1 MILPMLLS
9 VNLCYKLLYFLLLK
23 LYNYCNMKNNIKTLV
38 AAAIMMAAPIYAN
51 AKQWSLKE
59 CIDYAL
65 ENNISLQKTRLQKE
79 SAIEDIKQSTSA
91 LLPSL
96 SFSSSQN
103 VTYRPWPESNRAT
116 VANGYVET
124 SVDKVYYNGSY
135 GLNANW
141 TVWNGNRNYN
151 QIKLNKITAQKA
163 ELDSAYTA
171 NSIQEQIAQLYVQ
184 ILYSHEAVNVCKKTL
199 EVSTLNENRGKEFVS
214 VGKMSKSDLAQLTSQ
229 RAKDEYS
236 VVEAE
241 GNLRNFKRQLK
252 QLLQITND
260 EEFDV
265 TIPNTSDEMALQTI
279 PAMNSVY
286 ASALNT
292 RPEIK
297 NAQIGIESSDLSIK
311 MAKAQRMPTIG
322 LSASAMTNT
331 TSMSDNEWGIQ
342 LKNNFD
348 VAGGL
353 TLSVPIFDNRQTKTA
368 IRKAKI
374 QKQEYQLDLLDKQTT
389 LYSTIENYWTQANTN
404 QSMYKAAKESTKS
417 AQVSYDLLSEQ
428 FRLGLK
434 NTVELMTGMSNLL
447 NAQQNEL
454 QSKYLT
460 ILNISMLNFYKD
472 GRL

>member
-1 MILPMLLS
+1 M
-9 VNLCYKLLYFLLLK
+9 K

-151 QIKLNKITAQKA
+151 QIKLNKITAQQA

-199 EVSTLNENRGKEFVS
+199 EVSTLNENRGKEFVG

>member
-1 MILPMLLS
+1 MQ
-9 VNLCYKLLYFLLLK
+9 
-23 LYNYCNMKNNIKTLV
+23 NNIKTLV

-151 QIKLNKITAQKA
+151 QIKLNKITAQQA

-199 EVSTLNENRGKEFVS
+199 EVSTLNENRGKEFVG

-265 TIPNTSDEMALQTI
+265 TIPNTSDEMALQAI

-331 TSMSDNEWGIQ
+331 TSMSDNEWGTQ

>member
-1 MILPMLLS
+1 MR
-9 VNLCYKLLYFLLLK
+9 
-23 LYNYCNMKNNIKTLV
+23 NNIKTLV
-38 AAAIMMAAPIYAN
+38 AAAIMIAAPIYAN

-199 EVSTLNENRGKEFVS
+199 EVSTLNENKGKEFVG

-265 TIPNTSDEMALQTI
+265 TIPNTSDEMALQDI

>member
-1 MILPMLLS
+1 
-9 VNLCYKLLYFLLLK
+9 
-23 LYNYCNMKNNIKTLV
+23 MKNNIKTLV

-447 NAQQNEL
+447 NAKQNEL

>member
-1 MILPMLLS
+1 M
-9 VNLCYKLLYFLLLK
+9 K

-331 TSMSDNEWGIQ
+331 TSMSDNEWGTQ

>member
-1 MILPMLLS
+1 M
-9 VNLCYKLLYFLLLK
+9 K

-199 EVSTLNENRGKEFVS
+199 EVSTLNENRGKEFVG

-265 TIPNTSDEMALQTI
+265 TIPNTSDEMALQAI

>member
-1 MILPMLLS
+1 M
-9 VNLCYKLLYFLLLK
+9 K

-151 QIKLNKITAQKA
+151 QIKFNKITAQKA

-322 LSASAMTNT
+322 LSANAMTNT

>member
-1 MILPMLLS
+1 M
-9 VNLCYKLLYFLLLK
+9 K

-199 EVSTLNENRGKEFVS
+199 EVSTLNENRGKEFVG

-286 ASALNT
+286 VSALNT

>member
-1 MILPMLLS
+1 M
-9 VNLCYKLLYFLLLK
+9 K

-65 ENNISLQKTRLQKE
+65 ENNIPLQKTRLQKE

-241 GNLRNFKRQLK
+241 GNHRNFKRQLK

-265 TIPNTSDEMALQTI
+265 TIPNTSDEMALQAI

-297 NAQIGIESSDLSIK
+297 NAQMGIESSDLSIK

>member
-1 MILPMLLS
+1 
-9 VNLCYKLLYFLLLK
+9 
-23 LYNYCNMKNNIKTLV
+23 MKNNIKTLV
-38 AAAIMMAAPIYAN
+38 AAAIMMAAPIYTN

-199 EVSTLNENRGKEFVS
+199 EVSTLNENRGKEFVG

-260 EEFDV
+260 EEFDI
-265 TIPNTSDEMALQTI
+265 TIPNTSDEMALQAI

-331 TSMSDNEWGIQ
+331 TSMSDNEWGTQ

>member
-1 MILPMLLS
+1 
-9 VNLCYKLLYFLLLK
+9 
-23 LYNYCNMKNNIKTLV
+23 MKNNIKTLV

-279 PAMNSVY
+279 PAMNIVY

>member
-1 MILPMLLS
+1 M
-9 VNLCYKLLYFLLLK
+9 K

-116 VANGYVET
+116 VANGYVES

-199 EVSTLNENRGKEFVS
+199 EVSTLNENRGKEFVG

-265 TIPNTSDEMALQTI
+265 TIPNTSDEMALQAI

-297 NAQIGIESSDLSIK
+297 NAQMGIESSDLSIK

>member
-1 MILPMLLS
+1 
-9 VNLCYKLLYFLLLK
+9 
-23 LYNYCNMKNNIKTLV
+23 MKNNIKTLV

-265 TIPNTSDEMALQTI
+265 TIPNTSDEMALQAI

>member
-1 MILPMLLS
+1 
-9 VNLCYKLLYFLLLK
+9 
-23 LYNYCNMKNNIKTLV
+23 MKNNIKTLV

-322 LSASAMTNT
+322 LSANAMTNT

>member
-1 MILPMLLS
+1 M
-9 VNLCYKLLYFLLLK
+9 K

-151 QIKLNKITAQKA
+151 QIKFNKITAQKA

-199 EVSTLNENRGKEFVS
+199 EVSTLNENRGKEFVG

-265 TIPNTSDEMALQTI
+265 TIPNTSDEMALQAI
-279 PAMNSVY
+279 PAVNSVY

>member
-1 MILPMLLS
+1 
-9 VNLCYKLLYFLLLK
+9 
-23 LYNYCNMKNNIKTLV
+23 MKNNIKTLV

-91 LLPSL
+91 MLPSL

-199 EVSTLNENRGKEFVS
+199 EVSTLNENRGKEFVG

-331 TSMSDNEWGIQ
+331 TSMSDNEWGTQ

>member
-1 MILPMLLS
+1 MR
-9 VNLCYKLLYFLLLK
+9 ND
-23 LYNYCNMKNNIKTLV
+23 IKTLV

-265 TIPNTSDEMALQTI
+265 TIPNTSDEMALQDI

>member
-1 MILPMLLS
+1 
-9 VNLCYKLLYFLLLK
+9 
-23 LYNYCNMKNNIKTLV
+23 MKNNIKTLV

-199 EVSTLNENRGKEFVS
+199 EVSTLNENRGKEFVG

-265 TIPNTSDEMALQTI
+265 TIPNTSDEMALQAI

-331 TSMSDNEWGIQ
+331 TSMSDNEWGTQ

>member
-1 MILPMLLS
+1 
-9 VNLCYKLLYFLLLK
+9 
-23 LYNYCNMKNNIKTLV
+23 MKNNIKTLV

-116 VANGYVET
+116 VANGYVES

-260 EEFDV
+260 EEFDI
-265 TIPNTSDEMALQTI
+265 TIPNTSDEMALQDI

-322 LSASAMTNT
+322 LSANAMTNT

>member
-1 MILPMLLS
+1 M
-9 VNLCYKLLYFLLLK
+9 K

-199 EVSTLNENRGKEFVS
+199 EVSTLNENRGKEFVG

>member
-1 MILPMLLS
+1 
-9 VNLCYKLLYFLLLK
+9 
-23 LYNYCNMKNNIKTLV
+23 MKNNIKTLV

-151 QIKLNKITAQKA
+151 QIKFNKITAQKA

-199 EVSTLNENRGKEFVS
+199 EVSTLNENRGKEFVG

-331 TSMSDNEWGIQ
+331 TSMSDNEWGRQ

-472 GRL
+472 GRF

>member
-1 MILPMLLS
+1 
-9 VNLCYKLLYFLLLK
+9 
-23 LYNYCNMKNNIKTLV
+23 MKNNIKTLV

-151 QIKLNKITAQKA
+151 QIKLNKITAQQA

-199 EVSTLNENRGKEFVS
+199 EVSTLNENRGKEFVG

-265 TIPNTSDEMALQTI
+265 TIPNTSDEMALQAI

-331 TSMSDNEWGIQ
+331 TSMSDNEWGTQ

>member
-1 MILPMLLS
+1 M
-9 VNLCYKLLYFLLLK
+9 K

-151 QIKLNKITAQKA
+151 QIKFNKITAQKA

-199 EVSTLNENRGKEFVS
+199 EVSTLNENRGKEFVG

-265 TIPNTSDEMALQTI
+265 TIPNTSDEMALQAI
-279 PAMNSVY
+279 PAVNSVY

-322 LSASAMTNT
+322 LSASTMTNT

>member
-1 MILPMLLS
+1 
-9 VNLCYKLLYFLLLK
+9 
-23 LYNYCNMKNNIKTLV
+23 MKNNIKTLV

-199 EVSTLNENRGKEFVS
+199 EVSTLNENRGKEFVG

>member
-1 MILPMLLS
+1 
-9 VNLCYKLLYFLLLK
+9 
-23 LYNYCNMKNNIKTLV
+23 MKNNIKTLV

-241 GNLRNFKRQLK
+241 GNLRNFKRRLK

-265 TIPNTSDEMALQTI
+265 TIPNTSDEMALQAI

-322 LSASAMTNT
+322 LSANAMTNT

>member
-1 MILPMLLS
+1 
-9 VNLCYKLLYFLLLK
+9 
-23 LYNYCNMKNNIKTLV
+23 MKNNIKTLV

-79 SAIEDIKQSTSA
+79 SVIEDIKQSTSA

-265 TIPNTSDEMALQTI
+265 TIPNTSDEMALQDI

>member
-1 MILPMLLS
+1 M
-9 VNLCYKLLYFLLLK
+9 K

-38 AAAIMMAAPIYAN
+38 AAAIMMVAPIYAN

-199 EVSTLNENRGKEFVS
+199 EVSTLNENRGKEFVG

-265 TIPNTSDEMALQTI
+265 TIPNTSDEMALQDI

>member
-1 MILPMLLS
+1 
-9 VNLCYKLLYFLLLK
+9 
-23 LYNYCNMKNNIKTLV
+23 MKNNIKTLV

-151 QIKLNKITAQKA
+151 QIKFNKITAQKA

-265 TIPNTSDEMALQTI
+265 TIPNTSDEMALQDI

>member
-1 MILPMLLS
+1 M
-9 VNLCYKLLYFLLLK
+9 K

-96 SFSSSQN
+96 NFSSSQN

-265 TIPNTSDEMALQTI
+265 TIPNTSDEMALQDI
-279 PAMNSVY
+279 PAMNTVY

-311 MAKAQRMPTIG
+311 MARAQRMPTIG
-322 LSASAMTNT
+322 LNASAMTNT

>member
-1 MILPMLLS
+1 
-9 VNLCYKLLYFLLLK
+9 
-23 LYNYCNMKNNIKTLV
+23 MKNNIKTLV

-265 TIPNTSDEMALQTI
+265 TIPNTSDEMALQAI

-331 TSMSDNEWGIQ
+331 TSMSDNEWGTQ

>member
-1 MILPMLLS
+1 M
-9 VNLCYKLLYFLLLK
+9 K

-199 EVSTLNENRGKEFVS
+199 EVSTLNENRGKEFVG

-311 MAKAQRMPTIG
+311 MARAQRMPTIG
-322 LSASAMTNT
+322 LNASAMTNT